1 MIEVRTLVREGV
13 TTGLLGAAG
22 VAAWFLAIDTL
33 AGHPFFTPDALGRML
48 FGPLGVHPAAGGIH
62 PGIVAGYTLFHCAVF
77 AAVGLLAALLVRV
90 AERQP
95 VVLALFVVLFAIIE
109 MGFYGLTA
117 VLDTTGVLGRM
128 AWWQIAGGNLVAT
141 ALMGGYLWR
150 RHPALAHEVDLALS
164 R

>member
-1 MIEVRTLVREGV
+1 MMEVRALVREGV
-13 TTGLLGAAG
+13 ATGLLGAAG

-33 AGHPFFTPDALGRML
+33 AGHPLFTPDALGRML
-48 FGPLGVHPAAGGIH
+48 FGPLGVHPAGSGIH
-62 PGIVAGYTLFHCAVF
+62 AGIVAGYTVFHCAVF
-77 AAVGLLAALLVRV
+77 TAVGVLAALLVRV

-117 VLDTTGVLGRM
+117 VLDTTGVLGGM

-141 ALMGGYLWR
+141 GLMGAYLWR
-150 RHPALAHEVDLALS
+150 RHPALAREIDVALS